1 MKASTG
7 GFLHLLLWHL
17 RVGGR
22 EIGKGGKG
30 KTFQG
35 GPMASLRATED
46 VAALSSRSP
55 LTIGPF
61 SRLKRPLLYIAPPWQ
76 RGRRLA
82 ALDGGDEPRGIE
94 VPMIC
99 VRNQP
104 RSQFGADNDV
114 EAAINF
120 WETGKL
126 GKSGERA
133 DREGE
138 RVFFAAIRQTLGFGE
153 KGDDGSLLPHRTVAT
168 AAAAANDF
176 VYYAHLIYDPCW
188 NPRRKAQ
195 DEHAE
200 GRGEDREK
208 GNRVHTQIA

>member
-35 GPMASLRATED
+35 GPMASLRATKD

-138 RVFFAAIRQTLGFGE
+138 RVFLRPFGKLWVLE
-153 KGDDGSLLPHRTVAT
+153 KKATT
-168 AAAAANDF
+168 AA
-176 VYYAHLIYDPCW
+176 CC
-188 NPRRKAQ
+188 R
-195 DEHAE
+195 
-200 GRGEDREK
+200 
-208 GNRVHTQIA
+208 IAPWPQPPLPPMILSTTPI